1 MEMNKTVFA
10 WILIIAG
17 GFLQLGWS
25 IGLAYTNEFTD
36 PVWDAITIIF
46 LVLSMI
52 CLEYPMRLGVAF
64 TTAYAV
70 WIGIGVFFTVVIS
83 FLLGLEDNEFSIGMG
98 ICLMLIIAGVVGLKM
113 TPVEYLDDHTVVHNA
128 EEE

>member
-1 MEMNKTVFA
+1 MIV
-10 WILIIAG
+10 AG

-25 IGLAYTNEFTD
+25 VGLAYTEEFT
-36 PVWDAITIIF
+36 VITWDIVTVVF

-52 CLEYPMRLGVAF
+52 CLEYPMRLGISF

-83 FLLGLEDNEFSIGMG
+83 YALGLEDNDFTPLMG
-98 ICLMLIIAGVVGLKM
+98 VCLALIIAGVIGLRL
-113 TPVEYLDDHTVVHNA
+113 TPVEYL
-128 EEE
+128 EEKTE

>member
-1 MEMNKTVFA
+1 MMEMNNTVLA
-10 WILIIAG
+10 WLLIIAG

-36 PVWDAITIIF
+36 PMWDAVTIFF

-52 CLEYPMRLGVAF
+52 CLEYPMRLGIAF

-70 WIGIGVFFTVVIS
+70 WIGIGVFFTVVVS
-83 FLLGLEDNEFSIGMG
+83 YALGLEDNEFTLGMG
-98 ICLMLIIAGVVGLKM
+98 VCLALIIAGVVGLKL
-113 TPVEYLDDHTVVHNA
+113 TPVEYIDGH
-128 EEE
+128 EPPSE

>member
-1 MEMNKTVFA
+1 MKMNNIALA
-10 WILIIAG
+10 WILIVAG

-25 IGLAYTNEFTD
+25 VGLAYTNEFTD

-98 ICLMLIIAGVVGLKM
+98 LCLMLIIAGVVGLKL
-113 TPVEYLDDHTVVHNA
+113 TPVEYIDGK
-128 EEE
+128 EPPSK

>member
-1 MEMNKTVFA
+1 MKMNNIALA
-10 WILIIAG
+10 WILIVAG

-25 IGLAYTNEFTD
+25 VGLAYTNEFTD

-98 ICLMLIIAGVVGLKM
+98 LCLMLIIAGVVGLKL
-113 TPVEYLDDHTVVHNA
+113 TPEEYIDGK
-128 EEE
+128 EPPSK